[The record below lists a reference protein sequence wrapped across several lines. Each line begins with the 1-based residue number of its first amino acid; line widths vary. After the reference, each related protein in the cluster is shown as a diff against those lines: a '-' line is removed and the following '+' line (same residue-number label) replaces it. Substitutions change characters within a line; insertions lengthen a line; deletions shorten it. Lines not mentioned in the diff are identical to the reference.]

1 MRLDSVVGTRVN
13 RFTVEE
19 KIRMPKATGGSEI
32 LYKCLCDCGKTF
44 YVPSKTLQRHPPRD
58 CGCGIRTPLPKE
70 AIVEEA
76 KPTPSAKPESGT
88 EETLDS
94 LVPTK
99 WEEVVIPPS
108 KLGFY
113 LECLKQ
119 RLGNSKQTYRGVRYK
134 KFINRYVAY
143 IGFGNEEMKLGSYKS
158 IQEAAEARLKAEIF
172 FRGGVQVRSKSHK
185 QNTASPK
192 VVGDHLGIVERA
204 GERHSAFVVIK
215 YVGAK
220 GNKDMWLCRCD
231 CGKHFFVSSGG
242 VQSGA
247 VKDCGCGLGEKMRKP
262 YTRHLFSNYS
272 EYERNGTNLTLISDK
287 RGKNINN
294 ASGVKGIYHDSK
306 TGKWVAKL
314 VFSGLVHR
322 EFCKT
327 MKEAISKRK
336 LMEKRYFEP
345 SLDAYKESNVSGGA
359 PSKRY
364 STKDQETRFELAN
377 GEGI

>member
-1 MRLDSVVGTRVN
+1 MKLDSIVGTRVN
-13 RFTVEE
+13 RFIVQE

-44 YVPSKTLQRHPPRD
+44 YLPSNDLQRHTPRD

-70 AIVEEA
+70 TINGEV
-76 KPTPSAKPESGT
+76 KITPSTQTSNEMEARQEHS
-88 EETLDS
+88 
-94 LVPTK
+94 VPTSWK
-99 WEEVVIPPS
+99 EVEIPPS
-108 KLGFY
+108 KLDFY

-143 IGFGNEEMKLGSYKS
+143 IGFGDKETKLGSYKS
-158 IQEAAEARLKAEIF
+158 VGEAAVARLKAEIF
-172 FRGGVQVRSKSHK
+172 YRGGVQVRTKSHK
-185 QNTASPK
+185 QITARPK
-192 VVGDHLGIVERA
+192 AVGDHLGIVERA

-231 CGKHFFVSSGG
+231 CGKHFFASSGDI
-242 VQSGA
+242 QSG
-247 VKDCGCGLGEKMRKP
+247 VVNDCGCGLGKKMRKP
-262 YTRHLFSNYS
+262 YKRHLFSNYF
-272 EYERNGTNLTLISDK
+272 EFEKNGTNISLISGK
-287 RGKNINN
+287 REKNINN
-294 ASGVKGIYHDSK
+294 ISGFKGVYHDSK

-314 VFSGLVHR
+314 VFSGVVHR

-327 MKEAISKRK
+327 KEDAVSKRRE
-336 LMEKRYFEP
+336 MEKKYFSPYSE
-345 SLDAYKESNVSGGA
+345 AYKKSKVSGGV

-364 STKDQETRFELAN
+364 STKGQETRFRLVN
-377 GEGI
+377 SEGI

>member
-1 MRLDSVVGTRVN
+1 MKLDSIVGTRVN
-13 RFTVEE
+13 RFIVQE

-58 CGCGIRTPLPKE
+58 CGCGIRTPLSKE
-70 AIVEEA
+70 AMNMEIKLAPSTKTPNEMEA
-76 KPTPSAKPESGT
+76 RQEQSAPTS
-88 EETLDS
+88 
-94 LVPTK
+94 
-99 WEEVVIPPS
+99 WEEVEIPPS
-108 KLGFY
+108 KLDFY

-134 KFINRYVAY
+134 EFINRYVAY
-143 IGFGNEEMKLGSYKS
+143 IGFENEEMKLGSYKS
-158 IQEAAEARLKAEIF
+158 IEEAAEARLKAEIF
-172 FRGGVQVRSKSHK
+172 FRGGVQVRAKSRK
-185 QNTASPK
+185 QNTTRPK

-204 GERHSAFVVIK
+204 RERHSAFVVIK

-272 EYERNGTNLTLISDK
+272 
-287 RGKNINN
+287 
-294 ASGVKGIYHDSK
+294 
-306 TGKWVAKL
+306 
-314 VFSGLVHR
+314 
-322 EFCKT
+322 
-327 MKEAISKRK
+327 
-336 LMEKRYFEP
+336 
-345 SLDAYKESNVSGGA
+345 
-359 PSKRY
+359 
-364 STKDQETRFELAN
+364 
-377 GEGI
+377 